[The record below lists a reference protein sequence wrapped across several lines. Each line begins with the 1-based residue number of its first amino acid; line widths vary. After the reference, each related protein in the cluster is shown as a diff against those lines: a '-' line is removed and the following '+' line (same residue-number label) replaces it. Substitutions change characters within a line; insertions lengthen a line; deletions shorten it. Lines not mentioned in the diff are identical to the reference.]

1 MGLAAAIS
9 CLLSAS
15 PAPPG
20 SRLKPGAPMPEA
32 SFRSVEGRDR
42 TLHQLRGERRDK
54 IVAVAFWAPGCPW
67 SQAVREEL
75 VALAKEFG
83 PKGVVVALVD
93 PTPGASAPA
102 LAELERS
109 YRDSVPALEVLRD
122 TDRSA
127 AEAFGALTT
136 PDVFVIGSDGK
147 VQYSG
152 RVNDLA
158 HPEKPQAVKRH
169 YLREALEA
177 LLVSKAPLPDRTAP
191 AGSGIRRTP

>member
-1 MGLAAAIS
+1 
-9 CLLSAS
+9 
-15 PAPPG
+15 
-20 SRLKPGAPMPEA
+20 MPEV
-32 SFRSVEGRDR
+32 SFRSLEGRER

-67 SQAVREEL
+67 SQAVRGEL
-75 VALAKEFG
+75 VALAREFG

-93 PTPGASAPA
+93 PTPGAISPA

-109 YRDSVPALEVLRD
+109 HRDTVPTLEVLRD

-127 AEAFGALTT
+127 ADAFGALTT
-136 PDVFVIGSDGK
+136 PDVFVIGGDGK

-152 RVNDLA
+152 RVNDIA

-169 YLREALEA
+169 YVREALEA
-177 LLVSKAPLPDRTAP
+177 LLVAKAPLPDRTAP
-191 AGSGIRRTP
+191 AGTGIRRTL